1 MCLHKHRHLH
11 TLQQIG
17 NSFVSLHN
25 SSKSSFPIFHSHLL
39 LFIILPQILSSGC
52 SQKNNLDIAFI
63 VDSSASLSSQDFEDT
78 KMFIRSVLGKFD
90 IGLNKTRVALIKYRY
105 CFFFFQN
112 KENWKKNYFQTKSK
126 VNAQVYM
133 QPMCQIAWFPFYEFL
148 N

>member
-1 MCLHKHRHLH
+1 MCLLKHRHLH

-25 SSKSSFPIFHSHLL
+25 SSKSSFLIFHSHLL

-105 CFFFFQN
+105 CFFFKIKRIGKRIIFKQN
-112 KENWKKNYFQTKSK
+112 RK
-126 VNAQVYM
+126 
-133 QPMCQIAWFPFYEFL
+133 
-148 N
+148 